1 MKQVTNK
8 ILVSRKAGAIACLLM
23 STVLAG
29 CNSTIKQVTQQADKQ
44 SNIQAGKQISFQRN
58 KGNCLACHVI
68 EEGEDPGNVGPVLE
82 NIQTRFKSK
91 AQLKAIIADATQFN
105 AQTSMP
111 PFGKNKI
118 LTPQELDLVVD
129 YIWSLN

>member
-1 MKQVTNK
+1 MKQVVNK
-8 ILVSRKAGAIACLLM
+8 SLVSQKSGAIACLLM
-23 STVLAG
+23 STALTS
-29 CNSTIKQVTQQADKQ
+29 CSTPIKQADKQ
-44 SNIQAGKQISFQRN
+44 ANLQAGKQISFQRH
-58 KGNCLACHVI
+58 KGNCLACHAI
-68 EEGEDPGNVGPVLE
+68 EDGEDPGNVGPVLE
-82 NIQTRFKSK
+82 NIQTRFKNK

>member
-1 MKQVTNK
+1 MNK
-8 ILVSRKAGAIACLLM
+8 TAFLRMLMLSIL
-23 STVLAG
+23 LAG
-29 CNSTIKQVTQQADKQ
+29 CSTNLQQPIKQTSTQQ
-44 SNIQAGKQISFQRN
+44 SNRQAGKQISFQRD

-68 EEGEDPGNVGPVLE
+68 EDGEDPGNIGPALK
-82 NIQTRFKSK
+82 NIATRFKNK
-91 AQLKAIIADATQFN
+91 AQLKALIADATQFN